1 MCRNADF
8 TGKFQRMSAETKGM
22 ILGILG
28 VTCFGFGF
36 GFGLTLPATRLI
48 IS

>member
-1 MCRNADF
+1 
-8 TGKFQRMSAETKGM
+8 MSAETKGM

>member
-1 MCRNADF
+1 
-8 TGKFQRMSAETKGM
+8 MSAETKGM

-36 GFGLTLPATRLI
+36 VFAFGFGAVVSLFRSWLRVTV
-48 IS
+48 